1 MSSRVRS
8 GALTRAADGCGTSL
22 TKRSRGGSRWEMNEL
37 SLMARASR
45 TGTAI
50 DDIDSLIEWALMNI
64 DCCVFSS
71 DPIQGGEKRVEGDTS
86 VASSASGINQT

>member
-1 MSSRVRS
+1 
-8 GALTRAADGCGTSL
+8 
-22 TKRSRGGSRWEMNEL
+22 MNEL

-50 DDIDSLIEWALMNI
+50 DDIDSLIEWTLMNT
-64 DCCVFSS
+64 DCCVFFPS
-71 DPIQGGEKRVEGDTS
+71 DPIQGGEKREEEDTS

>member
-1 MSSRVRS
+1 MSSRGRS

-50 DDIDSLIEWALMNI
+50 DDIDSLIEWTLMNI
-64 DCCVFSS
+64 DCCVFFLG
-71 DPIQGGEKRVEGDTS
+71 PNTRRREEGGGGYQCS
-86 VASSASGINQT
+86 Q